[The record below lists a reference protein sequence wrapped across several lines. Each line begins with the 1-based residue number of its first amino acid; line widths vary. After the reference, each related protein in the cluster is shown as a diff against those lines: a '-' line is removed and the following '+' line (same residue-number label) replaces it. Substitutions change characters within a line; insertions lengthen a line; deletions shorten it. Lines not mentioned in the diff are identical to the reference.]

1 MRILVSGANGFIGRT
16 LCPHL
21 TLLGHSV
28 IPAVRRLSGVQG
40 EHVVGDKSSWIT
52 ALADCSSVVHLAG
65 RAHIMKD
72 KEQDSLRVFRNV
84 NVDATIKLANLAVE
98 AGVKRFVFMSTVKVN
113 GEETFPGYSL
123 KPDDLPAPHDP
134 YAISKWEAEQR
145 LYEISKKTGLDVVII
160 RPPLVYGPGVQGNF
174 KTMIQWVRSG
184 VPLPLGLVNNSR
196 SMIALENLVSF
207 TALCADIE
215 ASPNAKGQ
223 VFLVA
228 DGDNVSTSELLCKI
242 AKAYGCSSRLLP
254 IPVRFI
260 WFLARLIGKE
270 AIGSRLLGSL
280 VVDRSKTREV
290 LGWDPPISMD
300 NQLKKMAKY
309 DTVA

>member
-28 IPAVRRLSGVQG
+28 VPAVSRLSGVQG

-52 ALADCSSVVHLAG
+52 ALTGCSSVVHLAG

-84 NVDATIKLANLAVE
+84 NVDATIKLANFAVE

-113 GEETFPGYSL
+113 GEETFPGYDL
-123 KPDDLPAPHDP
+123 KPEDSPAPHDP

-174 KTMIQWVRSG
+174 ATMIQWVRSG
-184 VPLPLGLVNNSR
+184 IPLPLGYINNKR

-215 ASPNAKGQ
+215 ASPNAKDQ

-228 DGDNVSTSELLCKI
+228 DGDDVSTSELLRRI
-242 AKAYGCSSRLLP
+242 ANAYGCSSRLLP
-254 IPVRFI
+254 VPVGVI
-260 WFLARLIGKE
+260 WFLACLMGGESI
-270 AIGSRLLGSL
+270 ANRLLGSL
-280 VVDRSKTREV
+280 VVDASKARDM
-290 LGWDPPISMD
+290 LGWAPPINMD
-300 NQLKKMAKY
+300 YQLKKMAIY
-309 DTVA
+309 DTFI